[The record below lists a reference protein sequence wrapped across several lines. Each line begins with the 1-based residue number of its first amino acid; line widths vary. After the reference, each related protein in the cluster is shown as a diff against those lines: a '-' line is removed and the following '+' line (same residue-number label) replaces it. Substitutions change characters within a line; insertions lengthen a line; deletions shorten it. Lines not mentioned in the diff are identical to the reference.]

1 VRHASRSRDL
11 LHVEVSQARFYQ
23 SGLKTGGG
31 AARMVHV
38 ASLLRLHRVETED
51 GWVDATGYVRPFYPN
66 FNFVIFYVLCLRS
79 ILVF

>member
-23 SGLKTGGG
+23 SGLKTGEG

-38 ASLLRLHRVETED
+38 TSLLRLHRVETED
-51 GWVDATGYVRPFYPN
+51 G
-66 FNFVIFYVLCLRS
+66 
-79 ILVF
+79 